1 MMFTLGP
8 PLRGGGGDQFFG
20 NVALLLHC
28 DGTHGTRVYVDS
40 SSYARTLTETGTNS
54 LSNVQKK
61 FGPTSAFFNDG
72 AIQVPDSPSMELGSG
87 PWCIEWWQW
96 SASGMGG
103 ILCKYFS
110 ATPVSPVPIAIRGTG
125 GAGSERVQVRI
136 SSDGVTYGFDQEFP
150 SSGGG
155 AWALNVW
162 THIAV
167 VFDGS
172 AITVYSNG
180 VSQGS
185 AACSTAV
192 RNTGDELQ
200 IGRDKSSGGY
210 MNGYLDD
217 IRVTIGVP
225 RYTAAFTPPSKAFP
239 DS

>member
-1 MMFTLGP
+1 MFAVGP
-8 PLRGGGGDQFFG
+8 PMWGGGDPYFD

-28 DGTHGTRVYVDS
+28 DGTPGARVYVDS
-40 SSYARTLTETGTNS
+40 SKYARTLTETGTNE
-54 LSNVQKK
+54 LSDIQVK
-61 FGPTSAFFNDG
+61 FGATSALFNDG
-72 AIQVPDSPSMELGSG
+72 AIQVPDSASMELGSA

-96 SASGMGG
+96 SSSGGGG
-103 ILCKYFS
+103 ILGKYFS
-110 ATPVSPVPIAIRGTG
+110 ATPAFPIPIAIRCTGTT
-125 GAGSERVQVRI
+125 GSERVSVRI

-155 AWALNVW
+155 AWALSAWN
-162 THIAV
+162 HIAV

-172 AITVYSNG
+172 AITVYSDG

-192 RNTGDELQ
+192 RNTGDEWQ
-200 IGRDKSSGGY
+200 IGRDKSSGAY

-225 RYTAAFTPPSKAFP
+225 RYTANFTPPTSAFP
-239 DS
+239 NS